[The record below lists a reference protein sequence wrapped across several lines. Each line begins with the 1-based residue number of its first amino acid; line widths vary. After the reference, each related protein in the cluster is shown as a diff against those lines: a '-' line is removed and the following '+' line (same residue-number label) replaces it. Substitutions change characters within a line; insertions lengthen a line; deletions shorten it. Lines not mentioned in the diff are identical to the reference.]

1 MISGDITN
9 SSRDVLSQDEV
20 LTKKSNPDSCHLDD
34 PKPLP
39 KRYTQESASRTGLPS
54 RTHIR
59 WRSQPERWRPAVS
72 WKGLVKRTRV
82 QAASI
87 TLLQNLVLW
96 HKNTSNE
103 SISYIKAGHT
113 NLKIYPVLSNTL
125 HWGSDTSGGDI
136 IQDLKTCCV
145 HDQSTNLH
153 VVLDPASP
161 SVSVVSPSV
170 ATRTWVWKARTLGN
184 PLKIILRFKCFWDRS
199 ILVKTQGSSNIG
211 QNTFGPW
218 PAVQK
223 QSLQRKGCLYDMLMP
238 SATKMKHCRGETP
251 VSNQWSGS

>member
-59 WRSQPERWRPAVS
+59 WRSQPERWRSAVS

-82 QAASI
+82 QASSI

-103 SISYIKAGHT
+103 SISYMKAGHT
-113 NLKIYPVLSNTL
+113 NLKIYPI
-125 HWGSDTSGGDI
+125 I
-136 IQDLKTCCV
+136 IQYIALRKW
-145 HDQSTNLH
+145 HHWRRYHSRPQNLLCTWPIDKLACGLGPCLT
-153 VVLDPASP
+153 V
-161 SVSVVSPSV
+161 SVSCFTISSH
-170 ATRTWVWKARTLGN
+170 ADLS
-184 PLKIILRFKCFWDRS
+184 LK
-199 ILVKTQGSSNIG
+199 GANIG
-211 QNTFGPW
+211 
-218 PAVQK
+218 K
-223 QSLQRKGCLYDMLMP
+223 P
-238 SATKMKHCRGETP
+238 S
-251 VSNQWSGS
+251 